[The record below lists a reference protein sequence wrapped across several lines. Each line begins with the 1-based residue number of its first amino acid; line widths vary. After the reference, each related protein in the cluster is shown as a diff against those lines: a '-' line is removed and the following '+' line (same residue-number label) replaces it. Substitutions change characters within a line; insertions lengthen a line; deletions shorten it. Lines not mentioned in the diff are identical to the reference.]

1 MKYKYGVSFNCV
13 VTQEGQRDTVG
24 REGCASLDYVSN
36 ELDKLSEFL
45 EAQKEGYI
53 ITADHSFVDG
63 VCELGEGRIVAVLGE
78 LDEDGAGFTVAAVV
92 FEDPRVP
99 TW

>member
-13 VTQEGQRDTVG
+13 VTQEGRSAAIG
-24 REGCASLDYVSN
+24 SEGSASLDYVSN
-36 ELDKLSEFL
+36 ALDALNEFL
-45 EAQKEGYI
+45 EAQKERYI
-53 ITADHSFVDG
+53 ITSDHPFVDG

-78 LDEDGAGFTVAAVV
+78 LDEDGVGFSVVAVV
-92 FEDPRVP
+92 FEDPRLP

>member
-1 MKYKYGVSFNCV
+1 MKYKYGASFNCV
-13 VTQEGQRDTVG
+13 VTQEGRRAVVG
-24 REGCASLDYVSN
+24 GGGRASLDYVSN

-45 EAQKEGYI
+45 EAQKEKYI
-53 ITADHSFVDG
+53 ITSDHSFVDG
-63 VCELGEGRIVAVLGE
+63 VCELGEGRIVAILGE
-78 LDEDGAGFTVAAVV
+78 LDEDGVGFSVVAVV